1 MLETGIYTGEVIW
14 YNDRRGYG
22 FVRIDKDEIFIH
34 RTILTRFGLNF
45 LYSGDEITVQVMEGE
60 TEPYIQDIRAV
71 VRKAPKSLPKDTPP
85 KADEI
90 RGVVKFFNPLKGYG
104 FIEIVD
110 DPDMS
115 DVFIHSRTLQACGL
129 RTIAEGQPLLLH
141 VSDDGKGPQAT
152 EVRIL
157 AVD

>member
-1 MLETGIYTGEVIW
+1 MIW
-14 YNDRRGYG
+14 YNDKRGCG

-34 RTILTRFGLNF
+34 RTILNRFGLNF
-45 LYSGDEITVQVMEGE
+45 LYSGDEITVQIMAGDEE
-60 TEPYIQDIRAV
+60 AFIQDIRALS
-71 VRKAPKSLPKDTPP
+71 RKAPESLPKDTPP
-85 KADEI
+85 DSDEI
-90 RGVVKFFNPLKGYG
+90 RGIVKFFNPLKGYG
-104 FIEIVD
+104 FIEVVD

>member
-14 YNDRRGYG
+14 YNDRRSYG

-34 RTILTRFGLNF
+34 RTILTRFGLDF
-45 LYSGDEITVQVMEGE
+45 LYSG
-60 TEPYIQDIRAV
+60 
-71 VRKAPKSLPKDTPP
+71 
-85 KADEI
+85 DEI
-90 RGVVKFFNPLKGYG
+90 RGVVKFFNPLEGYG

-115 DVFIHSRTLQACGL
+115 DEFIHSRTLQACVL

-157 AVD
+157 SVD